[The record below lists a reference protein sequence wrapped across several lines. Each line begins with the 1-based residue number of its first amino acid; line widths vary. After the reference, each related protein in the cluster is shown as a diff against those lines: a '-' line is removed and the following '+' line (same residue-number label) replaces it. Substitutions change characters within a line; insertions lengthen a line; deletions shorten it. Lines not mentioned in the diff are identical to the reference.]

1 MATFFRNST
10 VPGVGQTQSLILETD
25 ASQLVTVIGLSLTN
39 KTANVVSASIFVRDD
54 LSVDTYFV
62 KDIVIAPNTT
72 LRAVTQ
78 GEKLILGNSNQLLV
92 SSSQDD
98 SIDVVASFVIIV

>member
-25 ASQLVTVIGLSLTN
+25 ASQLATVIGLSLTN
-39 KTANVVSASIFVRDD
+39 KTANLVTASIVVRNN

-62 KDIVIAPNTT
+62 KDIVIAPDST

-78 GEKLILGNSNQLLV
+78 GEKLILENSNQLSVL
-92 SSSQDD
+92 SSQDN
-98 SIDVVASFVIIV
+98 SIDVVASFVLIV

>member
-25 ASQLVTVIGLSLTN
+25 ASQLATVIGLSLTN
-39 KTANVVSASIFVRDD
+39 KTANLVTASIVIRND
-54 LSVDTYFV
+54 LNVNTYFV
-62 KDIVIAPNTT
+62 KDIVIAPDST

-78 GEKLILGNSNQLLV
+78 GEKLILGNSNQLSVL
-92 SSSQDD
+92 SSQDN
-98 SIDVVASFVIIV
+98 SIDVVASFVLIV